1 MDTRAII
8 ELEQDYLLQ
17 VYARADFVLDQG
29 YGCTV
34 VDTEGREYLDCVAG
48 IAVNA
53 LGYGDP
59 DLLAALHQQAGKL
72 WHVSNLY
79 HTEPQARLAQ
89 LLCET
94 SFADRVYFANCGA
107 SANESAFKFARRY
120 ARERAR
126 SETGPSGGRGARER
140 ARSETG
146 PSGGARSETGPS
158 GEARSET
165 GPSGGRGAR
174 ERARSETG
182 PSGGARSETGPS
194 GEARS
199 ETGPS
204 GGARSE
210 TGPSGGRESGLSG
223 EKYHI
228 VAFSGGFHGRLFGSL
243 AATDRPKYQQ
253 PFEPLMPGVRFAP
266 FNDLDAAAAAIQDD
280 VCAVIVEPIQGE
292 GGVHPATREFLAGLR
307 TLCDQR
313 GALLIFD
320 EVQCGLGRSGTL
332 WAYQGY
338 GVQPDMLTAAKPL
351 AGGLPMGAVLMT
363 QRVADA
369 IHPFDHAS
377 TFAGGPLVSAV
388 AAALVQKVSQPA
400 FLAAVRENGEYLRER
415 LAELNS
421 PHLLDVRGQGLL
433 VGLELDIPAADVVK
447 AGYRH
452 GLLLVGAGPN
462 VLRLA
467 PPLIISRAEIDQV
480 VERLSAV
487 IGDR

>member
-1 MDTRAII
+1 MDTQTII
-8 ELEQDYLLQ
+8 DLEQDFLLQ
-17 VYARADFVLDQG
+17 VYPRPDFVLERGQG
-29 YGCTV
+29 CRV
-34 VDTEGREYLDCVAG
+34 VDTEGRAYIDCVAG

-53 LGYGDP
+53 LGYGDL
-59 DLLAALHQQAGKL
+59 DLLAALHEQADKL

-94 SFADRVYFANCGA
+94 SFADRVHFANCGA

-126 SETGPSGGRGARER
+126 SETGPSGGGA
-140 ARSETG
+140 TG
-146 PSGGARSETGPS
+146 PSF
-158 GEARSET
+158 
-165 GPSGGRGAR
+165 
-174 ERARSETG
+174 
-182 PSGGARSETGPS
+182 
-194 GEARS
+194 
-199 ETGPS
+199 
-204 GGARSE
+204 
-210 TGPSGGRESGLSG
+210 

-243 AATDRPKYQQ
+243 AATDRPKYQE
-253 PFEPLMPGVRFAP
+253 PFEPLMPGVRFAQ
-266 FNDLDAAAAAIQDD
+266 FNDLDSAKAAIGDD

-292 GGVHPATREFLAGLR
+292 GGVHPATPEFLAGLR
-307 TLCDQR
+307 SLCDQHD
-313 GALLIFD
+313 ALLIFD

-332 WAYQGY
+332 WAYEGY

-351 AGGLPMGAVLMT
+351 AGGLPMGAVLLT

-400 FLAAVRENGEYLRER
+400 FLQTVRENGEYLRER
-415 LAELNS
+415 LAETCGS
-421 PHLLDVRGQGLL
+421 PHVLEVRGAGLL
-433 VGLELDIPAADVVK
+433 VGLELDIAAADVVK
-447 AGYRH
+447 AGYEQ

-480 VERLSAV
+480 VERLQQILGDWV
-487 IGDR
+487 IG

>member
-1 MDTRAII
+1 MDTQEII
-8 ELEQDYLLQ
+8 DAEHSYLLQ
-17 VYARADFVLDQG
+17 VYPRPDFVLDHG
-29 YGCTV
+29 AGCRV
-34 VDTEGREYLDCVAG
+34 VDTEGREYIDCVAG

-59 DLLAALHQQAGKL
+59 DLLAALHEQAGKL

-79 HTEPQARLAQ
+79 HTEPQSRLAQ
-89 LLCET
+89 ILCET
-94 SFADRVYFANCGA
+94 SFADRVHFANCGA

-120 ARERAR
+120 ARERAAAGVGAGSPR
-126 SETGPSGGRGARER
+126 PSPR
-140 ARSETG
+140 
-146 PSGGARSETGPS
+146 PSDKHT
-158 GEARSET
+158 
-165 GPSGGRGAR
+165 
-174 ERARSETG
+174 
-182 PSGGARSETGPS
+182 
-194 GEARS
+194 
-199 ETGPS
+199 
-204 GGARSE
+204 
-210 TGPSGGRESGLSG
+210 
-223 EKYHI
+223 I
-228 VAFSGGFHGRLFGSL
+228 VAFRGGFHGRLFGSL

-253 PFEPLMPGVRFAP
+253 PFEPLMPGVRFAA
-266 FNDLDAAAAAIQDD
+266 FNDLDSASAVMEDD

-307 TLCDQR
+307 ALCDQHD
-313 GALLIFD
+313 ALLIFD

-332 WAYQGY
+332 WAYEGY
-338 GVQPDMLTAAKPL
+338 GVPPDMLTTAKPL

-388 AAALVQKVSQPA
+388 AAALVSKINQPA
-400 FLAAVRENGEYLRER
+400 FLAAVVEKGDYVRQR

-421 PHLLDVRGQGLL
+421 PHILEVRGAGLL

-447 AGYRH
+447 AGYQH

-467 PPLIISRAEIDQV
+467 PPLIISRTEIDQV
-480 VERLSAV
+480 VERLQRILGDWV
-487 IGDR
+487 IG

>member
-1 MDTRAII
+1 MNTQEIIDT
-8 ELEQDYLLQ
+8 EQSYLLQ
-17 VYARADFVLDQG
+17 VYQRPDIVLERGQG
-29 YGCTV
+29 CRV
-34 VDTEGREYLDCVAG
+34 VDSEGREYIDCVAG

-59 DLLAALHQQAGKL
+59 DLLAALHEQAGKL

-79 HTEPQARLAQ
+79 HTEPQARLAK

-94 SFADRVYFANCGA
+94 SFADRVHFANCGA

-126 SETGPSGGRGARER
+126 SETGPSSGEER

-146 PSGGARSETGPS
+146 PSS
-158 GEARSET
+158 GE
-165 GPSGGRGAR
+165 

-182 PSGGARSETGPS
+182 PSS

-199 ETGPS
+199 EI
-204 GGARSE
+204 
-210 TGPSGGRESGLSG
+210 GLSFD
-223 EKYHI
+223 KYHI
-228 VAFSGGFHGRLFGSL
+228 VAFTNGFHGRLFGSL

-253 PFEPLMPGVRFAP
+253 PFEPLMPGVRFAA
-266 FNDLDAAAAAIQDD
+266 FNDPASAAAVIDDD

-292 GGVHPATREFLAGLR
+292 GGVHPATPEFLAGLR
-307 TLCDQR
+307 ALCDR
-313 GALLIFD
+313 HDALLIFD
-320 EVQCGLGRSGTL
+320 EVQCGLGRSGAL

-338 GVQPDMLTAAKPL
+338 GVTPDMLTAAKPL

-363 QRVADA
+363 QAVADA

-388 AAALVQKVSQPA
+388 AAALVQKISQPA
-400 FLAAVRENGEYLRER
+400 FLQAVHANGDYLRQR

-421 PHLLDVRGQGLL
+421 PHILDVRGVGLL
-433 VGLELDIPAADVVK
+433 AGLELDIPAAEVVS
-447 AGYRH
+447 AGYRQ

-467 PPLIISRAEIDQV
+467 PPLIIDRDEIDLV
-480 VERLSAV
+480 VERLRSILV
-487 IGDR
+487 EW

>member
-1 MDTRAII
+1 MNTQEII
-8 ELEQDYLLQ
+8 DAEHSYLLQ
-17 VYARADFVLDQG
+17 VYPRPDFVLDSG
-29 YGCTV
+29 AGCRV
-34 VDTEGREYLDCVAG
+34 VDTEGREYIDCVAG

-59 DLLAALHQQAGKL
+59 DLLAALHEQAGKL
-72 WHVSNLY
+72 WHTSNLY

-94 SFADRVYFANCGA
+94 SFADRVHFANCGA

-120 ARERAR
+120 AREQGKAD
-126 SETGPSGGRGARER
+126 
-140 ARSETG
+140 
-146 PSGGARSETGPS
+146 
-158 GEARSET
+158 
-165 GPSGGRGAR
+165 
-174 ERARSETG
+174 
-182 PSGGARSETGPS
+182 
-194 GEARS
+194 
-199 ETGPS
+199 
-204 GGARSE
+204 
-210 TGPSGGRESGLSG
+210 
-223 EKYHI
+223 KYHI

-253 PFEPLMPGVRFAP
+253 PFEPLMPGVRFAA
-266 FNDLDAAAAAIQDD
+266 FNDLDPAAAAIRDD

-292 GGVHPATREFLAGLR
+292 GGVHPAVPEFLAGLR
-307 TLCDQR
+307 ALCDQHD
-313 GALLIFD
+313 ALLIFD

-332 WAYQGY
+332 WAYEGY
-338 GVQPDMLTAAKPL
+338 GVQPDMLTTAKPL
-351 AGGLPMGAVLMT
+351 AGGLPMGAVLLT

-369 IHPFDHAS
+369 IHSFDHAS

-400 FLAAVRENGEYLRER
+400 FLHAVRENGDYLRER

-421 PHLLDVRGQGLL
+421 PHILEVRGAGLL
-433 VGLELDIPAADVVK
+433 VGLELDILAADVVK
-447 AGYRH
+447 AGYEQ

-480 VERLSAV
+480 VERLEGILV
-487 IGDR
+487 DW

>member
-1 MDTRAII
+1 M
-8 ELEQDYLLQ
+8 EHEYLLQ
-17 VYARADFVLDQG
+17 VYPRPPISCWTTATAAAWW
-29 YGCTV
+29 TA
-34 VDTEGREYLDCVAG
+34 EGREYIDCVAG

-53 LGYGDP
+53 LGYGDL
-59 DLLAALHQQAGKL
+59 DLLAALHEQAGKL

-94 SFADRVYFANCGA
+94 SFADRVHFANCGA

-126 SETGPSGGRGARER
+126 SRPAEDFEKAGPSFG
-140 ARSETG
+140 
-146 PSGGARSETGPS
+146 
-158 GEARSET
+158 
-165 GPSGGRGAR
+165 
-174 ERARSETG
+174 
-182 PSGGARSETGPS
+182 
-194 GEARS
+194 
-199 ETGPS
+199 
-204 GGARSE
+204 
-210 TGPSGGRESGLSG
+210 
-223 EKYHI
+223 KYHI

-253 PFEPLMPGVRFAP
+253 PFEPLMPGVRFAQ
-266 FNDLDAAAAAIQDD
+266 FNDLDSAAAAIRDD

-292 GGVHPATREFLAGLR
+292 GGVHPATPAFLAGLR
-307 TLCDQR
+307 ALCDQHD
-313 GALLIFD
+313 ALLIFD

-332 WAYQGY
+332 WAYEGY
-338 GVQPDMLTAAKPL
+338 DVQPDMLTAAKPL
-351 AGGLPMGAVLMT
+351 AGGLPMGAVLLT

-400 FLAAVRENGEYLRER
+400 FLQAVQENGEYLRER

-421 PHLLDVRGQGLL
+421 PHILEVRGVGLL
-433 VGLELDIPAADVVK
+433 VGLELDILAADVVK
-447 AGYRH
+447 AGYGQ

-467 PPLIISRAEIDQV
+467 PPLIISRDEIDQV
-480 VERLSAV
+480 VERLQQ
-487 IGDR
+487 ILGDWVTG

>member
-1 MDTRAII
+1 MNTQSIFEA
-8 ELEQDYLLQ
+8 EQNHLLQ
-17 VYARADFVLDQG
+17 VYARADFVLDHG
-29 YGCTV
+29 HGCTV

-59 DLLAALHQQAGKL
+59 DLLAALHQQADKL

-89 LLCET
+89 LLCQT
-94 SFADRVYFANCGA
+94 SFADRVHFANCGA

-120 ARERAR
+120 ARER
-126 SETGPSGGRGARER
+126 TGDDTGAGSSQPC
-140 ARSETG
+140 A
-146 PSGGARSETGPS
+146 
-158 GEARSET
+158 
-165 GPSGGRGAR
+165 
-174 ERARSETG
+174 
-182 PSGGARSETGPS
+182 
-194 GEARS
+194 
-199 ETGPS
+199 
-204 GGARSE
+204 
-210 TGPSGGRESGLSG
+210 
-223 EKYHI
+223 KHHI
-228 VAFSGGFHGRLFGSL
+228 VAFRGGFHGRLFGSL

-266 FNDLDAAAAAIQDD
+266 FNDLDATAQAIDDD
-280 VCAVIVEPIQGE
+280 VCAVIVEPVQGE

-307 TLCDQR
+307 TLCDR
-313 GALLIFD
+313 RDALLIFD

-338 GVQPDMLTAAKPL
+338 GVQPDMLTSAKPL

-400 FLAAVRENGEYLRER
+400 FLQAVAEKGVYLRDR

-421 PHLLDVRGQGLL
+421 PHILEVRGQGLL

-447 AGYRH
+447 AGYGH

-467 PPLIISRAEIDQV
+467 PPLIISQAEIDQV
-480 VERLSAV
+480 VERLAR
-487 IGDR
+487 ILADW

>member
-1 MDTRAII
+1 MDTQTII
-8 ELEQDYLLQ
+8 DLEHEFLLQ
-17 VYARADFVLDQG
+17 VYPRPDFVLERGQG
-29 YGCTV
+29 CRV
-34 VDTEGREYLDCVAG
+34 VDTEGREYIDCVAG

-59 DLLAALHQQAGKL
+59 DLLAALHEQAGKL

-94 SFADRVYFANCGA
+94 SFADRVHFANCGA

-120 ARERAR
+120 AHERAR
-126 SETGPSGGRGARER
+126 SETGPSRDETGLSRD
-140 ARSETG
+140 ETG
-146 PSGGARSETGPS
+146 PSFA
-158 GEARSET
+158 
-165 GPSGGRGAR
+165 
-174 ERARSETG
+174 
-182 PSGGARSETGPS
+182 
-194 GEARS
+194 
-199 ETGPS
+199 
-204 GGARSE
+204 
-210 TGPSGGRESGLSG
+210 
-223 EKYHI
+223 KHHI

-243 AATDRPKYQQ
+243 AATDRPKYQE
-253 PFEPLMPGVRFAP
+253 PFEPLMPGVRFAR
-266 FNDLDAAAAAIQDD
+266 FNDLDSAAAAIRDD

-292 GGVHPATREFLAGLR
+292 GGVHPATLPFLAGLR
-307 TLCDQR
+307 ALCDQHD
-313 GALLIFD
+313 ALLVFD
-320 EVQCGLGRSGTL
+320 EVQCGLGRSGAL
-332 WAYQGY
+332 WAYEGY

-363 QRVADA
+363 QQVADA

-388 AAALVQKVSQPA
+388 AVALLQKASQPA

-421 PHLLDVRGQGLL
+421 PHVLEVRGQGLL
-433 VGLELDIPAADVVK
+433 AGLELDIAAADVVK
-447 AGYRH
+447 AGYDH

-480 VERLSAV
+480 VERLEGILV
-487 IGDR
+487 D

>member
-1 MDTRAII
+1 MDTQEII
-8 ELEQDYLLQ
+8 DAEHSYLLQ
-17 VYARADFVLDQG
+17 VYPRPDFVLDRG
-29 YGCTV
+29 AGCRV
-34 VDTEGREYLDCVAG
+34 VDTEGREYIDCVAG

-94 SFADRVYFANCGA
+94 SFADRVHFANCGA

-120 ARERAR
+120 ARDRAAANAGAGSPR
-126 SETGPSGGRGARER
+126 PS
-140 ARSETG
+140 
-146 PSGGARSETGPS
+146 PHPDD
-158 GEARSET
+158 
-165 GPSGGRGAR
+165 
-174 ERARSETG
+174 
-182 PSGGARSETGPS
+182 
-194 GEARS
+194 
-199 ETGPS
+199 
-204 GGARSE
+204 
-210 TGPSGGRESGLSG
+210 
-223 EKYHI
+223 KHHI
-228 VAFSGGFHGRLFGSL
+228 VAFRGGFHGRLFGSL

-253 PFEPLMPGVRFAP
+253 PFEPLMPGVRFAA
-266 FNDLDAAAAAIQDD
+266 FNDLDSAAAAIGDD

-307 TLCDQR
+307 ALCDQHD
-313 GALLIFD
+313 ALLVFD

-338 GVQPDMLTAAKPL
+338 GVQPDMLTTAKPL

-369 IHPFDHAS
+369 IHPYDHAS

-388 AAALVQKVSQPA
+388 AEALVNKINQPA
-400 FLAAVRENGEYLRER
+400 FLAAVAENGEYLRQR

-421 PHLLDVRGQGLL
+421 PHILAVRGAGLL
-433 VGLELDIPAADVVK
+433 VGLEMDIPAADVVK
-447 AGYRH
+447 AGYEH

-467 PPLIISRAEIDQV
+467 PPLIISRVEIDQV
-480 VERLSAV
+480 VERLASILV
-487 IGDR
+487 DWGNGKLVDW

>member
-1 MDTRAII
+1 MNTQSIFEA
-8 ELEQDYLLQ
+8 EQNHLLQ
-17 VYARADFVLDQG
+17 VYARADFVLDHG

-79 HTEPQARLAQ
+79 HTEPQARLAN

-94 SFADRVYFANCGA
+94 SFADRVHFANCGA

-126 SETGPSGGRGARER
+126 SETGLSALETGLSALETGLSAL
-140 ARSETG
+140 ETG
-146 PSGGARSETGPS
+146 PSALETGPS
-158 GEARSET
+158 F
-165 GPSGGRGAR
+165 
-174 ERARSETG
+174 
-182 PSGGARSETGPS
+182 
-194 GEARS
+194 
-199 ETGPS
+199 
-204 GGARSE
+204 
-210 TGPSGGRESGLSG
+210 
-223 EKYHI
+223 EKYHV

-307 TLCDQR
+307 TLCDQHD
-313 GALLIFD
+313 ALLIFD
-320 EVQCGLGRSGTL
+320 EVQCGLGRSGSL

-338 GVQPDMLTAAKPL
+338 GVTPDMLTAAKPL
-351 AGGLPMGAVLMT
+351 AGGLPMGAVLLT

-400 FLAAVRENGEYLRER
+400 FLAAVREKGEYLQER
-415 LAELNS
+415 LAELHS
-421 PHLLDVRGQGLL
+421 PHVLAVRGQGLL
-433 VGLELDIPAADVVK
+433 VGLELDIPAADVVQ
-447 AGYRH
+447 AGYQH

-467 PPLIISRAEIDQV
+467 PPLIISQAEIDQV
-480 VERLSAV
+480 IERLEEV
-487 IGDR
+487 IGER

>member
-1 MDTRAII
+1 MDTQTII
-8 ELEQDYLLQ
+8 DMEHNYLLQ
-17 VYARADFVLDQG
+17 VYPRPDIVLDHG
-29 YGCTV
+29 DGCRV
-34 VDTEGREYLDCVAG
+34 VDTEGREYIDCVAG

-59 DLLAALHQQAGKL
+59 DLLAALHEQAGKL

-94 SFADRVYFANCGA
+94 SFADRVHFANCGA

-126 SETGPSGGRGARER
+126 SVPPGGFAQTGPSD
-140 ARSETG
+140 SETG
-146 PSGGARSETGPS
+146 PSNGETGPS
-158 GEARSET
+158 FD
-165 GPSGGRGAR
+165 
-174 ERARSETG
+174 
-182 PSGGARSETGPS
+182 
-194 GEARS
+194 
-199 ETGPS
+199 
-204 GGARSE
+204 
-210 TGPSGGRESGLSG
+210 
-223 EKYHI
+223 KHHI

-253 PFEPLMPGVRFAP
+253 PFQPLMPGVRFAQ
-266 FNDLDAAAAAIQDD
+266 FNDLDSAKAAMGDD

-307 TLCDQR
+307 ALCDQHD
-313 GALLIFD
+313 ALLIFD

-332 WAYQGY
+332 WAYESY
-338 GVQPDMLTAAKPL
+338 GVQPDMLTTAKPL
-351 AGGLPMGAVLMT
+351 AGGLPMGAVLLT
-363 QRVADA
+363 QAVADA

-388 AAALVQKVSQPA
+388 AAALVDKVSQPA
-400 FLAAVRENGEYLRER
+400 FLQTVRENGEYLCRR
-415 LAELNS
+415 LAEINS
-421 PHLLDVRGQGLL
+421 PHILEVRGAGLL
-433 VGLELDIPAADVVK
+433 VGLELDIPAAGVVQ
-447 AGYRH
+447 AGY
-452 GLLLVGAGPN
+452 GQSLLLVGAGPN

-480 VERLSAV
+480 VERLTNILV
-487 IGDR
+487 NW

>member
-1 MDTRAII
+1 MDTQDII
-8 ELEQDYLLQ
+8 NAEHSYLLQ
-17 VYARADFVLDQG
+17 VYPRPDFVLDHGQG
-29 YGCTV
+29 CRV
-34 VDTEGREYLDCVAG
+34 VDTTGREFIDCVAG

-94 SFADRVYFANCGA
+94 SFADRVHFANCGA

-126 SETGPSGGRGARER
+126 SETGPSGAE
-140 ARSETG
+140 ETG
-146 PSGGARSETGPS
+146 PSGAEETGPS
-158 GEARSET
+158 GA
-165 GPSGGRGAR
+165 
-174 ERARSETG
+174 
-182 PSGGARSETGPS
+182 
-194 GEARS
+194 GEA
-199 ETGPS
+199 
-204 GGARSE
+204 
-210 TGPSGGRESGLSG
+210 G
-223 EKYHI
+223 EGFQKYHI

-253 PFEPLMPGVRFAP
+253 PFEPLMPGVRFAA
-266 FNDLDAAAAAIQDD
+266 FNDLDSAAAAIQDD

-292 GGVHPATREFLAGLR
+292 GGVHPATRDFLAGLR
-307 TLCDQR
+307 ALCDQHD
-313 GALLIFD
+313 ALLIFD
-320 EVQCGLGRSGTL
+320 EVQCGLGRSGKL
-332 WAYQGY
+332 WAYEGY
-338 GVQPDMLTAAKPL
+338 SVQPDMLTTAKPL

-388 AAALVQKVSQPA
+388 AAALVQKINQPA
-400 FLAAVRENGEYLRER
+400 FLAAVAEKGEYLRER

-421 PHLLDVRGQGLL
+421 PHILDVRGAGLL
-433 VGLELDIPAADVVK
+433 VGLELDIPAADLVR
-447 AGYRH
+447 AGYEH

-467 PPLIISRAEIDQV
+467 PPLVISRDEIDLV
-480 VERLSAV
+480 VMRLQQ
-487 IGDR
+487 ILGDQLIR

>member
-1 MDTRAII
+1 MDTQEII
-8 ELEQDYLLQ
+8 NAEHDYLLQ
-17 VYARADFVLDQG
+17 VYPRPEFVLDRG
-29 YGCTV
+29 AGCRV
-34 VDTEGREYLDCVAG
+34 VDTAGREYIDCVAG

-59 DLLAALHQQAGKL
+59 DLLAALHEQAGKL

-94 SFADRVYFANCGA
+94 SFADRVHFANCGA

-126 SETGPSGGRGARER
+126 SAPRLSSEPASQGPGGYAQTGPSFV
-140 ARSETG
+140 
-146 PSGGARSETGPS
+146 
-158 GEARSET
+158 
-165 GPSGGRGAR
+165 
-174 ERARSETG
+174 
-182 PSGGARSETGPS
+182 
-194 GEARS
+194 
-199 ETGPS
+199 
-204 GGARSE
+204 
-210 TGPSGGRESGLSG
+210 
-223 EKYHI
+223 KYHI

-253 PFEPLMPGVRFAP
+253 PFEPLMPGVRFAA
-266 FNDLDAAAAAIQDD
+266 FNDLESAAAAIRDD
-280 VCAVIVEPIQGE
+280 VCAVIVEPVQGE
-292 GGVHPATREFLAGLR
+292 GGVHPATPEFMAGLR
-307 TLCDQR
+307 ALCDQHD
-313 GALLIFD
+313 ALLIFD

-338 GVQPDMLTAAKPL
+338 GIRPDLLTTAKPL

-363 QRVADA
+363 QQVADA

-388 AAALVQKVSQPA
+388 AAALVQKINQPA
-400 FLAAVRENGEYLRER
+400 FLQTVAEKGEYLRER

-421 PHLLDVRGQGLL
+421 PHILEVRGTGLL
-433 VGLELDIPAADVVK
+433 VGLELDIAAADVVK
-447 AGYRH
+447 AGYAH

-467 PPLIISRAEIDQV
+467 PPLVISFDEIDLV
-480 VERLSAV
+480 VERLQQILGNWLV
-487 IGDR
+487 G